1 MDKRKL
7 FSKLPSVDEVLGD
20 SKIVNI
26 ISEYPRDLVIEG
38 IREAID
44 INRKSIINLKEN
56 IHDFDISID
65 DIVNDAICRVR
76 LKYELSLK
84 KVINATGVVI
94 HTNLGRSLLSESI
107 KNEVLNTAFRYSNLE
122 YDIDKGER
130 GSRYSNLTET
140 IKRITNAEDV
150 LVVNN
155 NAAAVLLVLSTLAK
169 SKEAIVSRGELV
181 EVGGSF
187 RIPSIMELSG
197 AKLVDVGATN
207 KTHLNDYEEAINE
220 ETGVLMKVHTS
231 NYKILGF
238 TESVEIRELK
248 KLGKKYNL
256 PVIEDLGSGVFID
269 LSKYGLSYEPT
280 VLDSLKNGADI
291 VITGRVADPSLSLG
305 PLVYEFGW
313 SMDDY
318 EKLGKGTW
326 VGHLLECAGQVT
338 GGYFADPGYK
348 DVPELWNLGFPII
361 EVDENGDGVVSKLSN
376 TGGIVTTE
384 TVKEQSLYE
393 IQDPE
398 NYFTPDVIADFS
410 KITVKQIGENEVK
423 IENASG
429 KVPNGYYKTS
439 VGYHDCYI
447 SEGQISYGGSNALAK
462 AKLAREI
469 LEHRFEMIGLKAE
482 EVRFDYIG
490 VNSLYKD
497 SISNEMGQYTPNEV
511 RLRVAARV
519 KTKAEAELIGNEVEA
534 LYTNGPSGGGGAVKT
549 IKDIVSIAS
558 ILIPSDHFHITVGY
572 LEV

>member
-44 INRKSIINLKEN
+44 VNRKSIINLKEN

-65 DIVNDAICRVR
+65 DIVNDTICRVR

-130 GSRYSNLTET
+130 GSRYSHLTET

-248 KLGKKYNL
+248 KLGEKYNL

-291 VITGRVADPSLSLG
+291 VTFSGDKMLG
-305 PLVYEFGW
+305 ELKLV
-313 SMDDY
+313 
-318 EKLGKGTW
+318 
-326 VGHLLECAGQVT
+326 
-338 GGYFADPGYK
+338 
-348 DVPELWNLGFPII
+348 
-361 EVDENGDGVVSKLSN
+361 
-376 TGGIVTTE
+376 
-384 TVKEQSLYE
+384 
-393 IQDPE
+393 
-398 NYFTPDVIADFS
+398 
-410 KITVKQIGENEVK
+410 
-423 IENASG
+423 
-429 KVPNGYYKTS
+429 
-439 VGYHDCYI
+439 
-447 SEGQISYGGSNALAK
+447 
-462 AKLAREI
+462 
-469 LEHRFEMIGLKAE
+469 
-482 EVRFDYIG
+482 
-490 VNSLYKD
+490 
-497 SISNEMGQYTPNEV
+497 
-511 RLRVAARV
+511 
-519 KTKAEAELIGNEVEA
+519 
-534 LYTNGPSGGGGAVKT
+534 
-549 IKDIVSIAS
+549 
-558 ILIPSDHFHITVGY
+558 
-572 LEV
+572 

>member
-44 INRKSIINLKEN
+44 VNRKSIINLKEN

-65 DIVNDAICRVR
+65 DIVNDTICRVR

-291 VITGRVADPSLSLG
+291 VTFSGDKMLGGPQAGIIVGKKEYIDKMKKNQLTRALRVDKEIPTLRMLTYKISELEEKAKCLYDKIIDKNIDANVFIEDGLSQVGGGSMPLETIKTKVVAITPKNMSVSSL
-305 PLVYEFGW
+305 
-313 SMDDY
+313 
-318 EKLGKGTW
+318 EKKLR
-326 VGHLLECAGQVT
+326 
-338 GGYFADPGYK
+338 
-348 DVPELWNLGFPII
+348 
-361 EVDENGDGVVSKLSN
+361 LSN
-376 TGGIVTTE
+376 SHIIARIYDNKYILDVRTIFE
-384 TVKEQSLYE
+384 EEFE
-393 IQDPE
+393 I
-398 NYFTPDVIADFS
+398 IA
-410 KITVKQIGENEVK
+410 
-423 IENASG
+423 
-429 KVPNGYYKTS
+429 
-439 VGYHDCYI
+439 
-447 SEGQISYGGSNALAK
+447 NALK
-462 AKLAREI
+462 KVL
-469 LEHRFEMIGLKAE
+469 
-482 EVRFDYIG
+482 
-490 VNSLYKD
+490 N
-497 SISNEMGQYTPNEV
+497 
-511 RLRVAARV
+511 
-519 KTKAEAELIGNEVEA
+519 
-534 LYTNGPSGGGGAVKT
+534 
-549 IKDIVSIAS
+549 
-558 ILIPSDHFHITVGY
+558 
-572 LEV
+572 